1 LAKGG
6 TLISNVSDLQ
16 PGDIVFFGGT
26 LDSFLHS
33 GIYAGGGQIWDAN
46 VSYPVTG
53 VGTRPDGV
61 HEDPLSWQYSFVG
74 AVRMGGVTADGT
86 FVSHDGYVFV
96 MAGGAPLYVSN
107 WAAVGGPQPTVALT
121 DAQWNALSQYPAD
134 GTLLCANGYVYEM
147 AGGAPEYVSA
157 WAAIG
162 GSRPCVGIDPA
173 DIANADQPVPWNHL
187 HMYPAD
193 GTFVLSGSSGTV
205 YEIVGGAPLY
215 VSSWSVFGGTKPTT
229 EIDPADIAN
238 VDQPAPWNHLHMY
251 PADGTFINALSSTG
265 QEEGSYVVAG
275 GTPFY
280 ISSWSDYGGVQP
292 VVTVDVWD
300 VTNASNSTAHLSA
313 TPLDGTIVEGVP
325 SGTYWQFTS
334 GKRQTTS
341 LSSGAVTVEDS
352 SLSNFPIAGTTTISS
367 TSTTTTSTVK
377 PGTTTTVP
385 RSTTTTTVSS
395 PRKISLV
402 VGFIAGRST
411 LSAAMKSALTQ
422 FSRKL
427 LPGASVIFTG
437 YAKDNAALARKRARA
452 ASTFLLKLV
461 RIKASFA
468 AVTNLATSKTVVV
481 TIMA

>member
-1 LAKGG
+1 
-6 TLISNVSDLQ
+6 
-16 PGDIVFFGGT
+16 
-26 LDSFLHS
+26 
-33 GIYAGGGQIWDAN
+33 
-46 VSYPVTG
+46 
-53 VGTRPDGV
+53 
-61 HEDPLSWQYSFVG
+61 
-74 AVRMGGVTADGT
+74 M
-86 FVSHDGYVFV
+86 
-96 MAGGAPLYVSN
+96 
-107 WAAVGGPQPTVALT
+107 
-121 DAQWNALSQYPAD
+121 YPAD
-134 GTLLCANGYVYEM
+134 GTLICANGYVYEM